1 MQRPLPLSDQEPISA
16 MQNAPLHLKSLQIE
30 TSRGVLLHETDLTIP
45 AGKITVIVGAS
56 GVGKSVLLRTLAGLI
71 HQDDGSIRWRGSVDT
86 GGGRVGVVFQQF
98 ALFDEWSPIHNVQ
111 FAMDHRHAD
120 AFQPESVQQALSA
133 KAWLDELGVPS
144 ATPVS
149 LLSGGQKQRLAI
161 ARTLAANPKIVL
173 YDEPTSG
180 LDAATGKQVASLI
193 ADTHQKFG
201 RTSVI
206 VTHDYETLMRIADQ
220 VILFDSRSKRL
231 EVVEQ
236 DQWASVANR
245 IHSVALTGND
255 AEDDTE
261 SAQRIPEVQKWAGKL
276 QTFCFRS
283 GQVTFETLLLP
294 WTLRPNFPSATWA
307 VKFFLHYLRLVGGV
321 SAIVYLSIAGLIA
334 GFTTTYFTFR
344 FLPFRVYTQPLLI
357 DELLSAIGFALY
369 RVLVPVLATV
379 LIAARCGAAVAA
391 DVGVKKYGGTIDAMR
406 TFGIEPRIYLLVPI
420 VGAFLIA
427 VPCLEWLAFQSAR
440 WISAVTF
447 SAAHPDVGVF
457 FWRQHFDRR
466 IGGTGGSFEAST
478 FASPLGW
485 VLLKNLLCGVGSG
498 VVGYYRGLS
507 PKQSASDVSDAITS
521 TVLWSTLY
529 VLAVHFVIALLEF

>member
-1 MQRPLPLSDQEPISA
+1 MQRPRPLSAQQPNLAS
-16 MQNAPLHLKSLQIE
+16 QSAPLHLKQLQIE
-30 TSRGVLLHETDLTIP
+30 TSRGVLLQETDLTIP

-71 HQDDGSIRWRGSVDT
+71 HQDNGSIRWQGKIDT

-98 ALFDEWSPIHNVQ
+98 ALFDEWSPIDNVQ
-111 FAMDHRHAD
+111 FAIEHRDAD
-120 AFQPESVQQALSA
+120 TSRPELIQETLSA
-133 KAWLDELGVPS
+133 KAWLNELGVPS

-161 ARTLAANPKIVL
+161 ARTLAANPSIVL

-193 ADTHQKFG
+193 EETHQKFG

-231 EVVEQ
+231 EVVAQ
-236 DQWASVANR
+236 DQWESVASR
-245 IHSVALTGND
+245 IHSVVLPDSNAND
-255 AEDDTE
+255 ATNQ
-261 SAQRIPEVQKWAGKL
+261 SRSPSKATRWSGSL
-276 QTFCFRS
+276 QAFCFRS
-283 GQVTFETLLLP
+283 GQVAVEALLLP
-294 WTLRPNFPSATWA
+294 WTLRPNFPSTTWA

-321 SAIVYLSIAGLIA
+321 SAIAYLMIAGLIA

-344 FLPFRVYTQPLLI
+344 FLPYRVYTQPLLI

-406 TFGIEPRIYLLVPI
+406 TFGIEARIYLLVPI
-420 VGAFLIA
+420 VAAFVIA

-447 SAAHPDVGVF
+447 SASHPDVGVF

-466 IGGTGGSFEAST
+466 IGGTGGSFATST
-478 FASPLGW
+478 FASPFGW

-498 VVGYYRGLS
+498 VIGYYRGLS